1 MSDDTKPAV
10 DTEKPAKV
18 VQDDALARL
27 VASRWDRLDADA
39 AYWMSQ
45 WQEISWYVMPR
56 KSYIL
61 TKTIGPNMSREAQL
75 FDTTAVR
82 ANETMAAGVMSYI
95 HDAGSDWLSV
105 TTPEGVK
112 ASPEVEKY
120 YAECST
126 IILANL
132 ARSNFY
138 TAAHEMHL
146 DRGAFGT
153 AAMYVSEGAES
164 PLLFRNFNVG
174 TFRISE
180 NYDGLVDTLFIK
192 REFTVRQLVEEFGFE
207 NVSETV
213 QKSYIKAD
221 GKGKED
227 KIEVIWGIYP
237 RPGKDRVKGKM
248 DAKNKPYA
256 SVYVEYASKK
266 MLRNAGYDEK
276 PFFCVRW
283 AAWQDSSYGW
293 SPAWVAY
300 PDAKQLNFLQ
310 KQMDALAE
318 LAAFPRVLAPESLSS
333 EIDLRAGG
341 ITYYNAAEAGALPK
355 EWATQGRYDI
365 GQDRIKEKQRHIE
378 EAFNVPLFQMFAQ
391 EDLQMGGQ
399 SAITATQVR
408 AMESEKL
415 TMLSPSYARLTTELL
430 IPLIRR
436 VYGILARAALFPQ
449 PPQELVQTTPAG
461 EAYLPE
467 PKVIF
472 NNRMSIAI
480 ANRGADA
487 VDPVINQTMQVVQA
501 TGDPSHLDIFDLDEI
516 ARKKAIV
523 NGADPEFLRDP
534 KEVEQMRKARADQ
547 AAQQA
552 QMAQQQHLADMAQ
565 KLGSVKPDAV
575 AAPHVRGA
583 LQAAQ

>member
-1 MSDDTKPAV
+1 MKDSTKPPV
-10 DTEKPAKV
+10 DPEKPETV
-18 VQDDALARL
+18 SQNTTLARR
-27 VASRWDRLDADA
+27 VSARWDRMDADA
-39 AYWMSQ
+39 AYWVSQ
-45 WQEISWYVMPR
+45 WQEISRYVLPR

-61 TKTIGPNMSREAQL
+61 TKTIGPTMDRETQL

-95 HDAGSDWLSV
+95 HDAGSDWLSISA
-105 TTPEGVK
+105 PEGMTVPP
-112 ASPEVEKY
+112 SVEKY
-120 YAECST
+120 YAECSK

-138 TAAHEMHL
+138 TAAHELHL

-153 AAMYVSEGAES
+153 AAMYVGEGSEC

-180 NYDGLVDTLFIK
+180 NYDGLIDTLFIK
-192 REFTVRQLVEEFGFE
+192 REFTVRQLVEEFGIG
-207 NVSETV
+207 NVSESTSKKYL
-213 QKSYIKAD
+213 QGD
-221 GKGKED
+221 GKGMED
-227 KIEVIWGIYP
+227 KVEVIWGIFP
-237 RPGKDRVKGKM
+237 RPKNERDPKKKDPQ
-248 DAKNKPYA
+248 NKPYA
-256 SVYVEYASKK
+256 SVYLEYASKK
-266 MLRNAGYDEK
+266 LLRNSGYDEQ
-276 PFFCVRW
+276 PFFCTRW
-283 AAWQDSSYGW
+283 EAWQDSPYGW

-318 LAAFPRVLAPESLSS
+318 LAAFPRVLCPEGLSS

-341 ITYYNAAEAGALPK
+341 ITYFNAADPNSVPK
-355 EWATQGRYDI
+355 EWATLGRYDV

-391 EDLQMGGQ
+391 EDMQTGGQ
-399 SAITATQVR
+399 DAITATQVR
-408 AMESEKL
+408 AMEAEKL

-436 VYGILARAALFPQ
+436 VYGILARAAMLPE
-449 PPQELVQTTPAG
+449 PPQELVQQEPG
-461 EAYLPE
+461 SEPFLPE

-487 VDPVINQTMQVVQA
+487 IDPVLAQTMQVVQA
-501 TGDPSHLDIFDLDEI
+501 TGDTSHLDIFDLDEI
-516 ARKKAIV
+516 ARKKAIA

-534 KEVEQMRKARADQ
+534 GEVEKMRKARADQ
-547 AAQQA
+547 AAQQQ
-552 QMAQQQHLADMAQ
+552 QMAQQSQMAEMAQ
-565 KLGSVKPDAV
+565 KLGSVKPDSV

-583 LQAAQ
+583 LNAQ